1 MKKILSAFL
10 AGAMLCSML
19 AGCAPDKGADV
30 KPSNDPAPS
39 GAVSTAPTQQEKTT
53 LTFMM
58 WGGMPEADLS
68 LQSMLEEA
76 RPDLAEKYEIKT
88 VIGGKQDTEMLEK
101 LRLAVIADNEDVP
114 DFFQVNYSSVPELA
128 EAGIIADLSEAMA
141 PYKDAMNEGIWNLS
155 VYKGKNIGL
164 PFQANAKVWLYRQD
178 MFAEAG
184 IDVTAIKDEDDLIEA
199 GKLLQA
205 KYPDSYI
212 WNIGPQNAHYN
223 LGMITSGN
231 GARFVDDEGNY
242 IVSTDPGTRRAF
254 EMFKKLADS
263 GVTAPINDWTPDWE
277 KAFSDGTLASCLTGL
292 WMTHFLTDYA
302 AGQEG
307 KWAVTQFP
315 ALGGAEGGSEAGGA
329 LYCVT
334 DKSEHKA
341 EVIEVLTG
349 LMLSPEGEKV
359 FFNHLGGIPMLKEV
373 LEDPAIKDLDD
384 PFYGKYMP
392 EAIEATNRIKVFPFT
407 PASTIE
413 FNIAN
418 QYLDKYIAGE
428 LSLDEALQGAER
440 DMKNQIGN
448 PFEGY

>member
-164 PFQANAKVWLYRQD
+164 PFQA
-178 MFAEAG
+178 
-184 IDVTAIKDEDDLIEA
+184 
-199 GKLLQA
+199 
-205 KYPDSYI
+205 
-212 WNIGPQNAHYN
+212 
-223 LGMITSGN
+223 
-231 GARFVDDEGNY
+231 
-242 IVSTDPGTRRAF
+242 
-254 EMFKKLADS
+254 
-263 GVTAPINDWTPDWE
+263 
-277 KAFSDGTLASCLTGL
+277 
-292 WMTHFLTDYA
+292 
-302 AGQEG
+302 
-307 KWAVTQFP
+307 
-315 ALGGAEGGSEAGGA
+315 
-329 LYCVT
+329 
-334 DKSEHKA
+334 
-341 EVIEVLTG
+341 
-349 LMLSPEGEKV
+349 
-359 FFNHLGGIPMLKEV
+359 
-373 LEDPAIKDLDD
+373 
-384 PFYGKYMP
+384 
-392 EAIEATNRIKVFPFT
+392 
-407 PASTIE
+407 
-413 FNIAN
+413 
-418 QYLDKYIAGE
+418 
-428 LSLDEALQGAER
+428 
-440 DMKNQIGN
+440 
-448 PFEGY
+448 